1 MVGLPRVLRS
11 SPRKKPVPTRAGMLC
26 YPIGGVERS
35 GSSLPVLRCHV
46 VQSGGNHHMT
56 PFLLPSQSK
65 FTMQYTSDKPTE
77 PGWYWCYNP
86 SDHSEF
92 VCRVDRLG
100 MMLCASFM
108 TAIGEAAVSFEHEWD
123 PQVQWCG
130 PLSTPEGR
138 KEPRTDPP
146 PAANCRCVLYL
157 PPDDDPR
164 TPEEPWTE
172 SEQAQL
178 WDWVERNARSRGL
191 LPYREAFNYEESNG
205 DAT

>member
-1 MVGLPRVLRS
+1 MLPLIYGAMWRLAVEATWHLYFFQHVRHAMEYS
-11 SPRKKPVPTRAGMLC
+11 S
-26 YPIGGVERS
+26 
-35 GSSLPVLRCHV
+35 
-46 VQSGGNHHMT
+46 Q
-56 PFLLPSQSK
+56 
-65 FTMQYTSDKPTE
+65 KPTE

-86 SDHSEF
+86 ADYSEF

-100 MMLCASFM
+100 MTLCASFM

-130 PLSTPEGR
+130 PLSTPTGR
-138 KEPRTDPP
+138 KEPRTEPP

-157 PPDDDPR
+157 PPEDQFCDGGAQSVLKDGIMVVDDPR

-178 WDWVERNARSRGL
+178 WDWVEHVARTRGL
-191 LPYREAFNYEESNG
+191 LPYREAFNYEKENG